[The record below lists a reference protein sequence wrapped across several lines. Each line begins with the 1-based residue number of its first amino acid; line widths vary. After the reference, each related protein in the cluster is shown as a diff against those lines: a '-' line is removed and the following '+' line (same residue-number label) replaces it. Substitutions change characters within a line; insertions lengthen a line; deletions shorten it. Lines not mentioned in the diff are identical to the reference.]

1 MSVIYNTLTK
11 LKRPPVRDVSPGE
24 FRSKNNAQFLKVH
37 KTRKFAVGMLV
48 LVAFIALGVG
58 GGLYGLYSTREDGL
72 PNSSTTNGVVTK
84 SIFTP
89 QQQQNQPAMQ
99 SPVNSP
105 ETQMPQYLP
114 PANSERIRQPAADT
128 QSGRKLEMK
137 PAALKKSPS
146 PSGIRSSVAVKTKN
160 HAVRNTETNDSLTS
174 SAIAS
179 QADPKKMELKSRTA
193 ENAHGVSAQ
202 RSLTI
207 SRLIADLQT
216 AIATGN
222 SKRTDE
228 LFEQLVTLK
237 GNQNSY
243 VLKLKAYWYMQQG
256 DYHTAVMLLKNVLD
270 HNPDDL
276 EAGINMAILEIKT
289 NRLSAADERL
299 TKLRE
304 IYPDDTRIPEILARL
319 K

>member
-11 LKRPPVRDVSPGE
+11 LKRPAIRDVSPGE
-24 FRSKNNAQFLKVH
+24 FQFKNNARFLKVP
-37 KTRKFAVGMLV
+37 KTRKLALVV
-48 LVAFIALGVG
+48 LVFVALISLGVIG
-58 GGLYGLYSTREDGL
+58 GFYGLYSVREDSP
-72 PNSSTTNGVVTK
+72 PNFSTANVVITK
-84 SIFTP
+84 SIST

-105 ETQMPQYLP
+105 EKQMPQYLP
-114 PANSERIRQPAADT
+114 PANLEGMRQTASDKHT
-128 QSGRKLEMK
+128 GRETEMK
-137 PAALKKSPS
+137 TAALQKSPS
-146 PSGIRSSVAVKTKN
+146 SIRKRPSISAKTKN
-160 HAVRNTETNDSLTS
+160 SAVRNTKTNDSMTS

-179 QADPKKMELKSRTA
+179 QADDKKMKLKSRTA
-193 ENAHGVSAQ
+193 ENPRRVSVQ

-207 SRLIADLQT
+207 SRLIGDLQT

-222 SKRTDE
+222 AKRTDE
-228 LFEQLVTLK
+228 LFEQLVALK

-243 VLKLKAYWYMQQG
+243 VLKLKAYWHLQQG
-256 DYHTAVMLLKNVLD
+256 EYQTAIMLLKNVLD
-270 HNPDDL
+270 RHPDDL

-299 TKLRE
+299 AKLRE
-304 IYPDDTRIPEILARL
+304 IHPDDTRITEIMVSL